1 MTEKGGFI
9 VPTKIEDEFSPNSY
23 IEQLCLLGLGM
34 PQPIMVVVP
43 SENGAKKSKT
53 ELAKSFETTML
64 AVNEILPRYTK
75 VSTVVIAKE
84 PFTIENGLLTPTL
97 KVKRFNVH
105 QKYASQLKT
114 YCEHKDNVIWE

>member
-1 MTEKGGFI
+1 
-9 VPTKIEDEFSPNSY
+9 
-23 IEQLCLLGLGM
+23 
-34 PQPIMVVVP
+34 MVVVP
-43 SENGAKKSKT
+43 SKNGTKKSKT
-53 ELAKSFETTML
+53 ELAKSIEKTML

-105 QKYASQLKT
+105 QKYASQLKA
-114 YCEHKDNVIWE
+114 YCEHKDNVIWA

>member
-1 MTEKGGFI
+1 
-9 VPTKIEDEFSPNSY
+9 
-23 IEQLCLLGLGM
+23 M

-43 SENGAKKSKT
+43 SKNVTKKSKT
-53 ELAKSFETTML
+53 ELAKSIETTML

-105 QKYASQLKT
+105 QKYASQLKA
-114 YCEHKDNVIWE
+114 YCEHKDNVIWA

>member
-1 MTEKGGFI
+1 
-9 VPTKIEDEFSPNSY
+9 
-23 IEQLCLLGLGM
+23 M

-43 SENGAKKSKT
+43 SKNGTKKSKT
-53 ELAKSFETTML
+53 ELAKSIETTML

-105 QKYASQLKT
+105 QKYASQLKA
-114 YCEHKDNVIWE
+114 YCEHKDNVIWA

>member
-1 MTEKGGFI
+1 
-9 VPTKIEDEFSPNSY
+9 
-23 IEQLCLLGLGM
+23 M

-43 SENGAKKSKT
+43 SKNGTKKSKT
-53 ELAKSFETTML
+53 ELAKSIETTML
-64 AVNEILPRYTK
+64 AVNETLPRYTK

-105 QKYASQLKT
+105 QKYASQLKA
-114 YCEHKDNVIWE
+114 YCEHKDNVIWA